1 MVKIPYSLALSIKL
15 EVQALCDVDAV
26 ETLGERVVA
35 VLAVLVQ
42 NSIGETRAV
51 SRVVC
56 GDTTWSIL
64 HAILIGTYQ

>member
-15 EVQALCDVDAV
+15 EVEALCDVDAV
-26 ETLGERVVA
+26 ETLGECGVA

-42 NSIGETRAV
+42 NSVGETRAV

-56 GDTTWSIL
+56 GDTTW
-64 HAILIGTYQ
+64 